1 MNVSVTKVT
10 ATVGGS
16 LVGKTIK
23 EDIKK
28 TIIYGSY
35 KRFTSANHTPIR
47 STYMAKRLALVY
59 EKYESQKI
67 LD

>member
-1 MNVSVTKVT
+1 MNISVNKVT

-28 TIIYGSY
+28 TIIDGSY
-35 KRFTSANHTPIR
+35 KRFTSENHTSIR
-47 STYMAKRLALVY
+47 STYMANRLALVY